1 MNLPLF
7 QITPNVLVS
16 RIKWMLG
23 LFLKNR
29 KRIPQNLIVF
39 RDGVSEGFYDKVRK
53 REREREREREGK
65 RERGV

>member
-53 REREREREREGK
+53 RERERGI
-65 RERGV
+65 GG